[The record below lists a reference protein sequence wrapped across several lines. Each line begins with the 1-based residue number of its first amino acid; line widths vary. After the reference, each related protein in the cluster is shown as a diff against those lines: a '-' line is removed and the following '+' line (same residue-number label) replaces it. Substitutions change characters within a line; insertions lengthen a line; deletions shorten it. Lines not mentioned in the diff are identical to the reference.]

1 MSSVQEDLWYIDYND
16 YMDVIDKHKNA
27 IGYPYE
33 EEYLDNIMPDLRT
46 QIPNLNKDED
56 IIKKYFR
63 LLRNDRIFYAGQKN
77 NYCKYINFWLNKE
90 YRDKDYHKKIPKFDF
105 FKTFIS
111 KLNYEIHKNNT
122 TTCENYINH
131 LDTERISKIDF
142 LHLLYDAYN
151 KINNLSKFKL
161 NDTCSDI
168 ALLDKNY
175 NTSIYDYYV
184 SDKNLFNKIERIKGL
199 ILGIKEKYKSP
210 CTNSLYFSTPQKLI
224 DLQEKEAL
232 EARLEELRKQKE
244 EAERRES
251 EEQLSKG
258 NAEMEQQQAQL
269 LRSNVA
275 SLHLHQGHTLQGTPL
290 EGEFQS
296 TGDSED
302 LRTSAVSEL
311 REHAHMS
318 QFLERSKSPRDSLFL
333 QEHTPEGRIRY
344 KIEENEPLGE
354 ESYAQN
360 DVSRTNGTSF
370 GASGFPGYITEV
382 LGSVE
387 PGPVLGV
394 SGGMGVLFLLFKYT
408 PVGSFFGGRRGRFR
422 QIPRSFGGF
431 QPDFTNFQDY
441 DGGYIRYGPMSISS
455 LAE

>member
-1 MSSVQEDLWYIDYND
+1 
-16 YMDVIDKHKNA
+16 MDVIDKHKNA

-33 EEYLDNIMPDLRT
+33 EKYLDNIMPDLRT

-63 LLRNDRIFYAGQKN
+63 LLRNDGIFYAGLKN

-151 KINNLSKFKL
+151 KINNLSKSKL

-251 EEQLSKG
+251 EEQLK
-258 NAEMEQQQAQL
+258 
-269 LRSNVA
+269 
-275 SLHLHQGHTLQGTPL
+275 
-290 EGEFQS
+290 
-296 TGDSED
+296 
-302 LRTSAVSEL
+302 
-311 REHAHMS
+311 
-318 QFLERSKSPRDSLFL
+318 RSKSPRDSLFL

-360 DVSRTNGTSF
+360 DEFQVILLTFSDLLNQH
-370 GASGFPGYITEV
+370 
-382 LGSVE
+382 
-387 PGPVLGV
+387 
-394 SGGMGVLFLLFKYT
+394 LFLVYLEEEDESIKFLVVLEDFHMEISQIFINMVVGMSDIVQWICLF
-408 PVGSFFGGRRGRFR
+408 RGNR
-422 QIPRSFGGF
+422 
-431 QPDFTNFQDY
+431 TCCV
-441 DGGYIRYGPMSISS
+441 ISS
-455 LAE
+455 